1 MSQKKI
7 KQESYFASI
16 KRRDPAANNFFQI
29 LFTYP
34 GVRAYFSYKI
44 AHFFFTH
51 HMKFLAELISYF
63 SRKHTG
69 IEIHPPPQGYKT
81 IDNDTFTIDFENMP
95 KERITV
101 YATFPDSAVWHDRVF
116 KGILIEASNEYVTLF
131 DEETK
136 TFTTI
141 VGVYVNFVEF
151 KDKTILTKN
160 RN

>member
-1 MSQKKI
+1 MQ
-7 KQESYFASI
+7 QPPPNYYGN
-16 KRRDPAANNFFQI
+16 PYPP
-29 LFTYP
+29 TYP
-34 GVRAYFSYKI
+34 QQNNNQNYQQDNDAP
-44 AHFFFTH
+44 
-51 HMKFLAELISYF
+51 
-63 SRKHTG
+63 
-69 IEIHPPPQGYKT
+69 PPPQGYKT

-101 YATFPDSAVWHDRVF
+101 YATFPDSAVWHDKVF

-136 TFTTI
+136 NFTTI

>member
-1 MSQKKI
+1 MNTNLVNEITASQLKKDVPHF
-7 KQESYFASI
+7 STGDTLAVS
-16 KRRDPAANNFFQI
+16 
-29 LFTYP
+29 
-34 GVRAYFSYKI
+34 VRI
-44 AHFFFTH
+44 
-51 HMKFLAELISYF
+51 
-63 SRKHTG
+63 
-69 IEIHPPPQGYKT
+69 IE
-81 IDNDTFTIDFENMP
+81 NE

>member
-1 MSQKKI
+1 MQ
-7 KQESYFASI
+7 QPPPNYYGN
-16 KRRDPAANNFFQI
+16 PYPP
-29 LFTYP
+29 TYP
-34 GVRAYFSYKI
+34 QQNNNQNYQQDNDAP
-44 AHFFFTH
+44 
-51 HMKFLAELISYF
+51 
-63 SRKHTG
+63 
-69 IEIHPPPQGYKT
+69 PPPQGYKT
-81 IDNDTFTIDFENMP
+81 IDNDTFTIDFENLP